1 MSACKSA
8 RAVIDSLS
16 RSLRENLDICVWA
29 KHVQAFQTYPQ
40 EIVILRAE
48 PSRRTAKAGE
58 TYLLLSRDDA
68 SGFER
73 GRIPLPQAKRLAKD
87 WFEG

>member
-8 RAVIDSLS
+8 KDVLISLS
-16 RSLRENLDICVWA
+16 RSQRESLDMCVWIRYTQ
-29 KHVQAFQTYPQ
+29 KFHTYP
-40 EIVILRAE
+40 EKIEFLRGE
-48 PSRRTAKAGE
+48 PSRRNAKEGE

-68 SGFER
+68 TGFER

-87 WFEG
+87 WF